1 VLTPTIGLLSNPV
14 SPNEDGSKSECI
26 PLNVGAKVR
35 KSFRNNDRKT
45 KKSAQKSPFPGK
57 YVVSGG
63 KRA

>member
-1 VLTPTIGLLSNPV
+1 
-14 SPNEDGSKSECI
+14 
-26 PLNVGAKVR
+26 VGAKVR